1 MNHIFE
7 NKKIQTN
14 ILKHI
19 SNTSINNIL
28 IKVLSLDFPAL
39 EQIEGFLVRIRKKI
53 YLIFFFYSFRMQER
67 R

>member
-7 NKKIQTN
+7 SQKIQNN

-39 EQIEGFLVRIRKKI
+39 EQTEGFLVKK
-53 YLIFFFYSFRMQER
+53 LKKN
-67 R
+67 

>member
-1 MNHIFE
+1 MLFIKVMNHIFE
-7 NKKIQTN
+7 SKKIQKD

-39 EQIEGFLVRIRKKI
+39 EQIEGFLVKKI
-53 YLIFFFYSFRMQER
+53 RNK
-67 R
+67 